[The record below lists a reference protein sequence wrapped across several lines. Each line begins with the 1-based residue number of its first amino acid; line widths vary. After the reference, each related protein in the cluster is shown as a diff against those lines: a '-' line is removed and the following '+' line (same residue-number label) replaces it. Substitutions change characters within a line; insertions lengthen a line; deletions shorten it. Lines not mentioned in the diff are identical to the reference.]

1 MGYRII
7 STETSTV
14 NTATP
19 TVLGISYKSNDTIFT
34 PIYTTTEQALEN
46 LRTLLLTRV
55 GERYGYP
62 QFGTHLLN
70 ILFEPNVNELKTD
83 INEIINS
90 KVSHFLPYMCD
101 TNHLTKTLLPNVLLW
116 YPNLHQHRP
125 AQAQPAMRKRVALQQ
140 VHQQHLNER
149 RKVS

>member
-19 TVLGISYKSNDTIFT
+19 TVLGISYRSNDTIFT
-34 PIYTTTEQALEN
+34 PIYTTSEQAIEN

-70 ILFEPNVNELKTD
+70 ILFEPNVSELKSD
-83 INEIINS
+83 INEIITS
-90 KVSHFLPYMCD
+90 KISHFLPYITINEIQTITREDDPTADHYVKITINFSVGNFD
-101 TNHLTKTLLPNVLLW
+101 TKSIQLAVNDAGVLTVETT
-116 YPNLHQHRP
+116 
-125 AQAQPAMRKRVALQQ
+125 
-140 VHQQHLNER
+140 
-149 RKVS
+149 

>member
-7 STETSTV
+7 STETTTT
-14 NTATP
+14 NTANP
-19 TVLGISYKSNDTIFT
+19 TVLGISYKSDDTIFT
-34 PIYTTTEQALEN
+34 PIYTTTAQALEN

-83 INEIINS
+83 IQEIIES
-90 KVSHFLPYMCD
+90 KVSYYLPYITINEIKTITREDEPTADHYVTITINFSVGNFD
-101 TNHLTKTLLPNVLLW
+101 TRSIQLAVNDAGVLTVETT
-116 YPNLHQHRP
+116 
-125 AQAQPAMRKRVALQQ
+125 
-140 VHQQHLNER
+140 
-149 RKVS
+149 

>member
-19 TVLGISYKSNDTIFT
+19 TVLGISYKSADAIFT
-34 PIYTTTEQALEN
+34 SIYTTTEQALEN

-62 QFGTHLLN
+62 QFGTHLMN
-70 ILFEPNVNELKTD
+70 ILFEPNVNELKSEIDNIITTKVSYFLPYIT
-83 INEIINS
+83 INEIKTITREDDPNADHYVRITINFA
-90 KVSHFLPYMCD
+90 VGNFD
-101 TNHLTKTLLPNVLLW
+101 TRSIQLAVNDAGVLTVETT
-116 YPNLHQHRP
+116 
-125 AQAQPAMRKRVALQQ
+125 
-140 VHQQHLNER
+140 
-149 RKVS
+149 